1 VFDRLQIDTKPVIE
15 YVFSQN
21 TNQVSLTCTGGAMP
35 YDLIIRNGKVIDGS
49 GIPGFHGD
57 VAISGGCIVEIGHV
71 SGDAR
76 RVLDADGLVVS
87 PGIIDNHTHYDA
99 QVTWDPLCT
108 FSCYHGATTVVIG
121 NCSLALAPAHEEDR
135 EMLASVLSH
144 VEAIP
149 LEAIRAGV
157 TWSWETIP
165 QYLDALDRRL
175 GINVASLIGHSAVR
189 RYVMGEAS
197 QERHATDAE
206 VAAMKAIVREGMDA
220 GAVGVSFERNLR
232 HFDWNGRLAP
242 TNLASDA
249 EIFAVAGVV
258 DEVGR
263 GVIQFG
269 GDRKLSARVA
279 TSSRQPV
286 FCGNITQQ
294 AVAPDRWREQLAEA
308 ENMMRQGYRAYQF
321 VMPRPGDLRYTLKTA
336 QHFDALPSWKSV
348 MLLPLE
354 KRKQAFR
361 DPEVR
366 ARLHLEAVE
375 TPNNP
380 SRAGDFTRRW
390 DLQFVFRP
398 ALTKNQHLKGKSVA
412 EVAREQ
418 GRDVLDA
425 FLDLALEE
433 DLETEF
439 ERREVNSDEA
449 AMTALLTSP
458 YTVIGQ
464 SDGGAHVVFR
474 TDYSYSTY
482 FLSHWVRERQIMSFE
497 EAIRKLTFVPAS
509 LFGLFDRGLVR
520 PGMVAD
526 LMVFDPETISPL
538 EPGEARDLPGG
549 ATRRKQLA
557 QGIEWTVVNGQVLLE
572 RGQHTGVY
580 AGKVARN
587 LSSAQA
593 MAASRRTA

>member
-1 VFDRLQIDTKPVIE
+1 
-15 YVFSQN
+15 
-21 TNQVSLTCTGGAMP
+21 MP
-35 YDLIIRNGKVIDGS
+35 YDLIIRNGKIIDGS

-57 VAISGGCIVEIGHV
+57 VAISGGFIVEIGQV
-71 SGDAR
+71 NGDAR
-76 RVLDADGLVVS
+76 RVLDADGLVVA

-135 EMLASVLSH
+135 EMLAGVLSH

-149 LEAIRAGV
+149 LEAIRTGV
-157 TWSWETIP
+157 RWTWETIP
-165 QYLDALDRRL
+165 QYLNVLDRRL

-197 QERHATDAE
+197 QERQATDDE
-206 VAAMKAIVREGMDA
+206 VAAMKAIVREGIEA

-269 GDRKLSARVA
+269 GDRKLGARVA
-279 TSSRQPV
+279 KASRCPV
-286 FCGNITQQ
+286 FYGNITQQ
-294 AVAPDRWREQLAEA
+294 TVAPDRWREQLTQA
-308 ENMMRQGYRAYQF
+308 ENMMRQGHRAYQF

-336 QHFDALPSWKSV
+336 QHFDALPTWKSV

-375 TPNNP
+375 TPLDP
-380 SRAGDFTRRW
+380 TRAGDFTRRW

-398 ALTKNQHLKGKSVA
+398 ALPKHQHLKGKSVA
-412 EVAREQ
+412 EIAREQ
-418 GRDVLDA
+418 DKDVLDV
-425 FLDLALEE
+425 FLDLSLEE

-482 FLSHWVRERQIMSFE
+482 LLSHWVRDRGIMSLE

-520 PGMVAD
+520 PGMAAD
-526 LMVFDPETISPL
+526 LMVFDPETIGPL
-538 EPGEARDLPGG
+538 EPGEAQDLPGG

-557 QGIEWTVVNGQVLLE
+557 RGIEWTMVNGQVLLE
-572 RGQHTGVY
+572 KGEHTGLY
-580 AGKVARN
+580 PGKVARN
-587 LSSAQA
+587 LSRPQA
-593 MAASRRTA
+593 VAASQSTA

>member
-1 VFDRLQIDTKPVIE
+1 ME
-15 YVFSQN
+15 
-21 TNQVSLTCTGGAMP
+21 
-35 YDLIIRNGKVIDGS
+35 YDLIIRNGKVVDGS
-49 GIPGFHGD
+49 GIPGFFGD
-57 VAISGGCIVEIGHV
+57 VAISGNSIVEIGQV

-76 RVLDADGLVVS
+76 RVLDADGLVVA

-121 NCSLALAPAHEEDR
+121 NCSLALAPAHQEDR
-135 EMLASVLSH
+135 EMLAGVLSH

-149 LEAIRAGV
+149 LEAIRSGV
-157 TWSWETIP
+157 KWSWETIP
-165 QYLDALDRRL
+165 QYLDALDQRL
-175 GINVASLIGHSAVR
+175 GINVASLVGHSAVR

-197 QERHATDAE
+197 QERHATNNE
-206 VAAMKAIVREGMDA
+206 VAAMKGIVREGIEA

-242 TNLASDA
+242 TNLASDS

-269 GDRKLSARVA
+269 GDQKLGAQIA
-279 TSSRQPV
+279 KNSRHPV
-286 FCGNITQQ
+286 FYGNITQQ
-294 AVAPDRWREQLAEA
+294 AVAPDRWRKQLAEA
-308 ENMMRQGYRAYQF
+308 ESLMRQGHRAYQF

-336 QHFDALPSWKSV
+336 QHFDALATWKSV

-354 KRKQAFR
+354 KRKEAFR

-366 ARLHLEAVE
+366 AKLHLEAVD
-375 TPNNP
+375 TPRDPN
-380 SRAGDFTRRW
+380 RAGDFTRRW

-398 ALTKNQHLKGKSVA
+398 ALPKHQYLKGKSVA
-412 EVAREQ
+412 EIAREQ
-418 GRDVLDA
+418 NRDVLDT
-425 FLDLALEE
+425 FLDLSLEE

-482 FLSHWVRERQIMSFE
+482 LLSHWVRERGIMSLE
-497 EAIRKLTFVPAS
+497 DAIRKLTFVPAS

-520 PGMVAD
+520 PGMAAD
-526 LMVFDPETISPL
+526 LMIFDPATIGPL
-538 EPGEARDLPGG
+538 EPGEAEDLPGG
-549 ATRRKQLA
+549 AKRRTQLA
-557 QGIEWTVVNGQVLLE
+557 RGIEWTVVNGQVLIE
-572 RGQHTGVY
+572 RGEHTGVY
-580 AGKVARN
+580 PGKVARN
-587 LSSAQA
+587 ISLARQ
-593 MAASRRTA
+593 

>member
-1 VFDRLQIDTKPVIE
+1 M
-15 YVFSQN
+15 S
-21 TNQVSLTCTGGAMP
+21 
-35 YDLIIRNGKVIDGS
+35 YDLIVRNGKIIDGS
-49 GIPGFHGD
+49 GIPGFHAD
-57 VAISGGCIVEIGHV
+57 VAVSGGRIVEIGQV

-76 RVLDADGLVVS
+76 RVLDADGLVVA

-108 FSCYHGATTVVIG
+108 FSCYHGVTTVVMG
-121 NCSLALAPAHEEDR
+121 NCSLAMAPAHEEDR
-135 EMLASVLSH
+135 EVLANVLSH

-157 TWSWETIP
+157 KWSWETIP
-165 QYLDALDRRL
+165 QYLDALDQRL

-206 VAAMKAIVREGMDA
+206 VAAMKAIVREGIEA

-242 TNLASDA
+242 TNVASDA

-269 GDRKLSARVA
+269 GDRKLGAQVA
-279 TSSRQPV
+279 KTSRCPV
-286 FCGNITQQ
+286 FYGNITQQ
-294 AVAPDRWREQLAEA
+294 TVAPNRWREQLTEA
-308 ENMMRQGYRAYQF
+308 ENMMRQGHRAYQF

-336 QHFDALPSWKSV
+336 QHFDAMANWKSV

-354 KRKQAFR
+354 QRKQAFR
-361 DPEVR
+361 DPETR

-380 SRAGDFTRRW
+380 NHPGDFTRRW

-398 ALTKNQHLKGKSVA
+398 ALPKNQHLKGKSIA
-412 EVAREQ
+412 EIAQEQ
-418 GRDVLDA
+418 EKDVLDT

-433 DLETEF
+433 NLETEF
-439 ERREVNSDEA
+439 ERHEVNSDEA

-458 YTVIGQ
+458 YTIIGQ

-482 FLSHWVRERQIMSFE
+482 LLSHWVRERGIMPLE

-509 LFGLFDRGLVR
+509 LFGLYNRGLVR
-520 PGMVAD
+520 PGMAAD
-526 LMVFDPETISPL
+526 LIVFDPETIAPL
-538 EPGEARDLPGG
+538 EPGEAQDLPGG
-549 ATRRKQLA
+549 AKRRKQLA
-557 QGIEWTVVNGQVLLE
+557 QGIEYTVVNGEVLLE
-572 RGQHTGVY
+572 KGKHTGVY
-580 AGKVARN
+580 PGKVARN
-587 LSSAQA
+587 LS
-593 MAASRRTA
+593 RT

>member
-1 VFDRLQIDTKPVIE
+1 
-15 YVFSQN
+15 
-21 TNQVSLTCTGGAMP
+21 
-35 YDLIIRNGKVIDGS
+35 
-49 GIPGFHGD
+49 
-57 VAISGGCIVEIGHV
+57 
-71 SGDAR
+71 
-76 RVLDADGLVVS
+76 
-87 PGIIDNHTHYDA
+87 
-99 QVTWDPLCT
+99 
-108 FSCYHGATTVVIG
+108 
-121 NCSLALAPAHEEDR
+121 LAPAHQEDQ
-135 EMLASVLSH
+135 EVLASVLSH

-165 QYLDALDRRL
+165 QYLDTLDRRL

-197 QERHATDAE
+197 QERHATEDEIAS
-206 VAAMKAIVREGMDA
+206 MKAIVREGIEA

-242 TNLASDA
+242 TNLAADA

-269 GDRKLSARVA
+269 GDRKLGAQVA
-279 TSSRQPV
+279 KASRHPV
-286 FCGNITQQ
+286 FYGNITQQ
-294 AVAPDRWREQLAEA
+294 TIAPDQWRERLEEA
-308 ENMMRQGYRAYQF
+308 ETMMRQGHRAYQF

-336 QHFDALPSWKSV
+336 QHFDALPTWKSV
-348 MLLPLE
+348 MLLPLD

-361 DPEVR
+361 DPALR

-375 TPNNP
+375 TPHSGRP
-380 SRAGDFTRRW
+380 GDFTRRW

-398 ALTKNQHLKGKSVA
+398 ALPKHQHLKGKSVA
-412 EVAREQ
+412 EIAREQ
-418 GRDVLDA
+418 NKDVLDT

-482 FLSHWVRERQIMSFE
+482 LLSHWVREKGIMSLE

-520 PGMVAD
+520 PGMAAD
-526 LMVFDPETISPL
+526 LMVFDPETIGPL
-538 EPGEARDLPGG
+538 EPGESLDLPGG
-549 ATRRKQLA
+549 AKRRKQLA
-557 QGIEWTVVNGQVLLE
+557 QGIEWTIVNGQVLLE
-572 RGQHTGVY
+572 KGEHTGAY
-580 AGKVARN
+580 PGKVARN
-587 LSSAQA
+587 LNPAGQ
-593 MAASRRTA
+593 

>member
-1 VFDRLQIDTKPVIE
+1 
-15 YVFSQN
+15 
-21 TNQVSLTCTGGAMP
+21 MP
-35 YDLIIRNGKVIDGS
+35 YDMIIKNGKVIDGS
-49 GIPGFHGD
+49 GLPGFHGD
-57 VAISGGCIVEIGHV
+57 VAVSGGRIVEIGKV
-71 SGDAR
+71 NGEAR
-76 RVLDADGLVVS
+76 QVLNADGLVVA

-108 FSCYHGATTVVIG
+108 YSCYHGITTVVMG
-121 NCSLALAPAHEEDR
+121 NCSLAMAPAHREDR
-135 EMLASVLSH
+135 DVLAGVLSH

-149 LEAIRAGV
+149 LEAIQAGV
-157 TWSWETIP
+157 KWSWETIP
-165 QYLDALDRRL
+165 EYLNALDQRL
-175 GINVASLIGHSAVR
+175 GINVGSLIGHSAVR

-197 QERHATDAE
+197 QERHATDDE
-206 VAAMKAIVREGMDA
+206 IAAMKAIVREGLEA

-249 EIFAVAGVV
+249 EIFAVAGVP

-269 GDRKLSARVA
+269 GDRNLSTQVA
-279 TSSRQPV
+279 KTSRRPV
-286 FCGNITQQ
+286 FYGNITQQ
-294 AVAPDRWREQLAEA
+294 AVAPDKWRKQLAEA
-308 ENMMRQGYRAYQF
+308 ESMMRQGHRAYQF

-336 QHFDALPSWKSV
+336 QHFDALATWKTV

-354 KRKQAFR
+354 KRKEAFR
-361 DPEVR
+361 DPETR
-366 ARLHLEAVE
+366 AKLHKEAVE
-375 TPNNP
+375 TPMDDRRP
-380 SRAGDFTRRW
+380 GEFTRRW
-390 DLQFVFRP
+390 DLQFVFKP
-398 ALTKNQHLKGKSVA
+398 ALAKNQDLKGKSVA
-412 EVAREQ
+412 EIAREK
-418 GRDVLDA
+418 GKDVLDV

-433 DLETEF
+433 NLETEF

-482 FLSHWVRERQIMSFE
+482 LLSHWVRERQIMSLE

-509 LFGLFDRGLVR
+509 LFGFSDRGLVR
-520 PGMVAD
+520 PGMAAD
-526 LMVFDPETISPL
+526 LIVFDPETISPL
-538 EPGEARDLPGG
+538 KPGEAHDLPGG
-549 ATRRKQLA
+549 AKRRKQLA

-572 RGQHTGVY
+572 KGEHTGAY
-580 AGKVARN
+580 PGKVAR
-587 LSSAQA
+587 SSSPGQ
-593 MAASRRTA
+593 

>member
-1 VFDRLQIDTKPVIE
+1 
-15 YVFSQN
+15 
-21 TNQVSLTCTGGAMP
+21 MP
-35 YDLIIRNGKVIDGS
+35 YDLIIKNGKVIDGS
-49 GIPGFHGD
+49 GLPGFHGD
-57 VAISGGCIVEIGHV
+57 VAVNGGRIVEIGKV
-71 SGDAR
+71 CGEAR
-76 RVLDADGLVVS
+76 QVLNANGLVVA

-108 FSCYHGATTVVIG
+108 YSCYHGVTTVVIG
-121 NCSLALAPAHEEDR
+121 NCSLAMAPAHREDR
-135 EMLASVLSH
+135 DVLAGVLSH

-149 LEAIRAGV
+149 LEAIQAGV

-165 QYLDALDRRL
+165 EYLNALDQRL

-197 QERHATDAE
+197 QERHATDDE
-206 VAAMKAIVREGMDA
+206 VAAMKAIVREGLEA
-220 GAVGVSFERNLR
+220 GAAGVSFERNMR

-249 EIFAVAGVV
+249 EIFAVAGVP

-269 GDRKLSARVA
+269 GDRNLSAQVA
-279 TSSRQPV
+279 KTSRRPV
-286 FCGNITQQ
+286 FYGNITQQ
-294 AVAPDRWREQLAEA
+294 AVAPDRWRKQLAEA
-308 ENMMRQGYRAYQF
+308 ENMMRQGHRAYQF

-336 QHFDALPSWKSV
+336 QHFDALATWKTV

-354 KRKQAFR
+354 KRKEAFR
-361 DPEVR
+361 DPETR
-366 ARLHLEAVE
+366 AKLHVEAVD
-375 TPNNP
+375 TPRDP
-380 SRAGDFTRRW
+380 ARVGEFTRRW

-398 ALTKNQHLKGKSVA
+398 ALPKNQHLKGKSVA
-412 EVAREQ
+412 EIAREQ
-418 GRDVLDA
+418 NRDVLDV

-433 DLETEF
+433 NLETEF

-482 FLSHWVRERQIMSFE
+482 LLSHWVRERQIMSLE
-497 EAIRKLTFVPAS
+497 DGIRKLTFVPAS
-509 LFGLFDRGLVR
+509 LFGFFDRGLVR
-520 PGMVAD
+520 PGMAAD
-526 LMVFDPETISPL
+526 LMVFDPATISPL
-538 EPGEARDLPGG
+538 EPGEAHDLPGG
-549 ATRRKQLA
+549 AKRRKQLA
-557 QGIEWTVVNGQVLLE
+557 QGIEWTVVNGQVLME
-572 RGQHTGVY
+572 RGEHTGVY
-580 AGKVARN
+580 PGKVAR
-587 LSSAQA
+587 SGSPAQQ
-593 MAASRRTA
+593 

>member
-1 VFDRLQIDTKPVIE
+1 
-15 YVFSQN
+15 
-21 TNQVSLTCTGGAMP
+21 MP
-35 YDLIIRNGKVIDGS
+35 YDLIIRNGKIIDGS

-57 VAISGGCIVEIGHV
+57 VAISGGRIAEIGQV
-71 SGDAR
+71 NGDAR
-76 RVLDADGLVVS
+76 RVLDADGLVVA

-135 EMLASVLSH
+135 EMLAGVLSH

-157 TWSWETIP
+157 RWSWETIP
-165 QYLDALDRRL
+165 QYLNALDRRL

-197 QERHATDAE
+197 QERQATDDE
-206 VAAMKAIVREGMDA
+206 VAAMKAIVREGIEA

-269 GDRKLSARVA
+269 GDRKLGARVA
-279 TSSRQPV
+279 MASRCPV
-286 FCGNITQQ
+286 FYGNITQQ
-294 AVAPDRWREQLAEA
+294 TVAPDRWREQLTQA
-308 ENMMRQGYRAYQF
+308 ENMMRQGHRAYQF

-336 QHFDALPSWKSV
+336 QHFDALPTWKSV

-375 TPNNP
+375 TPLDP
-380 SRAGDFTRRW
+380 TRAGDFTRRW

-398 ALTKNQHLKGKSVA
+398 ALPKHQHLKGKSVA
-412 EVAREQ
+412 EIAREQ
-418 GRDVLDA
+418 GKDVLDV
-425 FLDLALEE
+425 FLDLSLEE

-482 FLSHWVRERQIMSFE
+482 LLSHWVRDRGIMSLE

-520 PGMVAD
+520 PGMAAD
-526 LMVFDPETISPL
+526 LMVFDPETIGPL
-538 EPGEARDLPGG
+538 EPGEAQDLPGG

-572 RGQHTGVY
+572 KGEHAGVY
-580 AGKVARN
+580 PGKVARN
-587 LSSAQA
+587 LSRAQA
-593 MAASRRTA
+593 MAASQSTA

>member
-1 VFDRLQIDTKPVIE
+1 M
-15 YVFSQN
+15 S
-21 TNQVSLTCTGGAMP
+21 
-35 YDLIIRNGKVIDGS
+35 YDLIVRNGKIIDGS
-49 GIPGFHGD
+49 GIPGFHAD
-57 VAISGGCIVEIGHV
+57 VAVSGGRIVEIGQV

-76 RVLDADGLVVS
+76 RVLDADGLAVA

-108 FSCYHGATTVVIG
+108 FSCYHGVTTVVMG
-121 NCSLALAPAHEEDR
+121 NCSLAMAPAHEEDR
-135 EMLASVLSH
+135 EMLANVLSH

-157 TWSWETIP
+157 KWSWETIP
-165 QYLDALDRRL
+165 QYLDALDQRL

-206 VAAMKAIVREGMDA
+206 VAAMKAIVREGIEA

-242 TNLASDA
+242 TNVASDA

-269 GDRKLSARVA
+269 GDRKLGAQVA
-279 TSSRQPV
+279 KTSRCPV
-286 FCGNITQQ
+286 FYGNITQQ
-294 AVAPDRWREQLAEA
+294 TVAPNRWREQLTEA
-308 ENMMRQGYRAYQF
+308 ENMMRQGHRAYQF

-336 QHFDALPSWKSV
+336 QHFDAMANWKSV

-354 KRKQAFR
+354 QRKQAFR
-361 DPEVR
+361 DPETR

-380 SRAGDFTRRW
+380 NHPGDFTRRW

-398 ALTKNQHLKGKSVA
+398 ALPKNQHLKGKSIA
-412 EVAREQ
+412 EIAQEQ
-418 GRDVLDA
+418 EKDVLDT

-433 DLETEF
+433 NLETEF
-439 ERREVNSDEA
+439 ERHEVNSDEA

-458 YTVIGQ
+458 YTIIGQ

-482 FLSHWVRERQIMSFE
+482 LLSHWVRERGIMPLE

-509 LFGLFDRGLVR
+509 LFGLYNRGLVR
-520 PGMVAD
+520 PGMAAD
-526 LMVFDPETISPL
+526 LMVFDPETIAPL
-538 EPGEARDLPGG
+538 EPGEAQDLPGG
-549 ATRRKQLA
+549 AKRRKQLA
-557 QGIEWTVVNGQVLLE
+557 QGIEYTVVNGEVLLE
-572 RGQHTGVY
+572 HGKHTGAY
-580 AGKVARN
+580 PGKVARN
-587 LSSAQA
+587 LSRA
-593 MAASRRTA
+593 

>member
-1 VFDRLQIDTKPVIE
+1 
-15 YVFSQN
+15 
-21 TNQVSLTCTGGAMP
+21 MP
-35 YDLIIRNGKVIDGS
+35 YDLIIRNGKIVDGS
-49 GIPGFHGD
+49 GIPGFHAD
-57 VAISGGCIVEIGHV
+57 VAVSGGRIVEIGQV
-71 SGDAR
+71 TGDAR
-76 RVLDADGLVVS
+76 RVLDADGLVVA

-108 FSCYHGATTVVIG
+108 FSCYHGVTTVVMG
-121 NCSLALAPAHEEDR
+121 NCSLGLAPAHEEDQ

-157 TWSWETIP
+157 KWSWETIP

-206 VAAMKAIVREGMDA
+206 VAAMKAIVREGIEA

-242 TNLASDA
+242 TNVASDA

-269 GDRKLSARVA
+269 GDRKLGAQVA
-279 TSSRQPV
+279 KTSRCPV
-286 FCGNITQQ
+286 FYGNITQQ
-294 AVAPDRWREQLAEA
+294 AVAPNRWREQLTES
-308 ENMMRQGYRAYQF
+308 ENMMRQGHRAYQF

-336 QHFDALPSWKSV
+336 QHFDAMPSWKPV

-380 SRAGDFTRRW
+380 RHAGDFTRRW

-398 ALTKNQHLKGKSVA
+398 ALPKNQHLKGRSVA
-412 EVAREQ
+412 EIARDQ
-418 GRDVLDA
+418 GKDVLDV

-433 DLETEF
+433 ELETEF

-482 FLSHWVRERQIMSFE
+482 LLSHWVREKGIMSLE

-520 PGMVAD
+520 PGMAAD
-526 LMVFDPETISPL
+526 LMVFDPETIAPL
-538 EPGEARDLPGG
+538 EPGEAQDLPGG
-549 ATRRKQLA
+549 AKRRKQLA

-572 RGQHTGVY
+572 KGKHTGVY
-580 AGKVARN
+580 PGKVARN
-587 LSSAQA
+587 PSLK
-593 MAASRRTA
+593 TA

>member
-1 VFDRLQIDTKPVIE
+1 
-15 YVFSQN
+15 
-21 TNQVSLTCTGGAMP
+21 MP

-57 VAISGGCIVEIGHV
+57 VAVSGGHVAEIGKL

-76 RVLDADGLVVS
+76 QVLNADGLVVA

-99 QVTWDPLCT
+99 QVTWDPLCS

-135 EMLASVLSH
+135 EVLASVLSH

-165 QYLDALDRRL
+165 QYLDVLDRRL

-206 VAAMKAIVREGMDA
+206 VATMKAIVREGIEA
-220 GAVGVSFERNLR
+220 GAVGVSFERNFR
-232 HFDWNGRLAP
+232 HFDWSGRLAP
-242 TNLASDA
+242 TNLAADA
-249 EIFAVAGVV
+249 EIFAVASVV
-258 DEVGR
+258 DELGR

-269 GDRKLSARVA
+269 GDRKLGAQVA
-279 TSSRQPV
+279 KNSRQPV
-286 FCGNITQQ
+286 FYGNITQQ
-294 AVAPDRWREQLAEA
+294 AVAPEQWRERLGEA
-308 ENMMRQGYRAYQF
+308 ESMMRQGYRAYQF

-336 QHFDALPSWKSV
+336 QHFDAMPSWKSV

-354 KRKQAFR
+354 KRKQAFQ
-361 DPEVR
+361 DLETR

-398 ALTKNQHLKGKSVA
+398 ALPKHQHLKGKSMA
-412 EVAREQ
+412 EIAREQ
-418 GRDVLDA
+418 GKDVLDA

-482 FLSHWVRERQIMSFE
+482 LLSHWVREKGIMSLE

-520 PGMVAD
+520 PGMAAD
-526 LMVFDPETISPL
+526 LMVFDPATIGPL
-538 EPGEARDLPGG
+538 EPGEAQDFPGG
-549 ATRRKQLA
+549 AKRRKQLA
-557 QGIEWTVVNGQVLLE
+557 QGIEWTVVNGEVLLDK
-572 RGQHTGVY
+572 GKHTGVY
-580 AGKVARN
+580 PGKVAR
-587 LSSAQA
+587 STSH
-593 MAASRRTA
+593 AAGNGR

>member
-1 VFDRLQIDTKPVIE
+1 MK
-15 YVFSQN
+15 
-21 TNQVSLTCTGGAMP
+21 
-35 YDLIIRNGKVIDGS
+35 YDLIIRNGRVVDGS
-49 GIPGFHGD
+49 GIPGFYAD
-57 VAISGGCIVEIGHV
+57 VAVSGNRIVEIGQV

-76 RVLDADGLVVS
+76 RVLDADGLVVA

-108 FSCYHGATTVVIG
+108 YSCYHGATTVVIG
-121 NCSLALAPAHEEDR
+121 NCSLAMAPAHQEDR
-135 EMLASVLSH
+135 EVLAGVLSH

-157 TWSWETIP
+157 AWSWETIP
-165 QYLDALDRRL
+165 QYLNALDQRL
-175 GINVASLIGHSAVR
+175 GVNVAALIGHSAVR

-197 QERHATDAE
+197 QERHATDDE
-206 VAAMKAIVREGMDA
+206 VAAMKAIVREGIEA

-242 TNLASDA
+242 TNLAADA

-269 GDRKLSARVA
+269 GDRKLGSEVA
-279 TSSRQPV
+279 KASRRPV
-286 FCGNITQQ
+286 FYGNITQQ
-294 AVAPDRWREQLAEA
+294 AVAPDRWRKQLAEA
-308 ENMMRQGYRAYQF
+308 ESLMRQGHRAYQF

-336 QHFDALPSWKSV
+336 QHFDAMATWKSV
-348 MLLPLE
+348 MLLPLD
-354 KRKQAFR
+354 KRKEAFR
-361 DPEVR
+361 DPEIR
-366 ARLHLEAVE
+366 AKLHLEAVE
-375 TPNNP
+375 TPLDP
-380 SRAGDFTRRW
+380 SRVGDFTRRW

-398 ALTKNQHLKGKSVA
+398 ALPKHQYLKGKSVA
-412 EVAREQ
+412 EIAREQ
-418 GRDVLDA
+418 NRDVLDV

-439 ERREVNSDEA
+439 ERREVNSDEV
-449 AMTALLTSP
+449 AMTSLLTSP

-482 FLSHWVRERQIMSFE
+482 LLSHWVRERQIMSLE
-497 EAIRKLTFVPAS
+497 EAIRKLTFVQAS

-520 PGMVAD
+520 PEMAAD
-526 LMVFDPETISPL
+526 LMVFDPATIGPL
-538 EPGEARDLPGG
+538 EPGEAHDLPGG
-549 ATRRKQLA
+549 ARRRKQLA
-557 QGIEWTVVNGQVLLE
+557 QGIEWTLVNGQVLIE
-572 RGQHTGVY
+572 RGEHTGAY
-580 AGKVARN
+580 PGKVARN
-587 LSSAQA
+587 TSPAQQ
-593 MAASRRTA
+593 

>member
-1 VFDRLQIDTKPVIE
+1 
-15 YVFSQN
+15 
-21 TNQVSLTCTGGAMP
+21 MP
-35 YDLIIRNGKVIDGS
+35 YDLIIRNGKIVDGS
-49 GIPGFHGD
+49 GIPGFYGD
-57 VAISGGCIVEIGHV
+57 VAVSGGCIVEIGQV
-71 SGDAR
+71 SGGAR
-76 RVLDADGLVVS
+76 RTLDANGLVVA

-165 QYLDALDRRL
+165 QYLNALDRRL

-197 QERHATDAE
+197 QERHATDNE
-206 VAAMKAIVREGMDA
+206 VAAMKAIVREGIES

-242 TNLASDA
+242 TNLASDD
-249 EIFAVAGVV
+249 EIFAVANVV

-269 GDRKLSARVA
+269 GDRKLGAHVA
-279 TSSRQPV
+279 KTSRCPV
-286 FCGNITQQ
+286 FYGNITQQ
-294 AVAPDRWREQLAEA
+294 AVAPDQWRERLTEA
-308 ENMMRQGYRAYQF
+308 ESLMRQGHRAYQF

-375 TPNNP
+375 TPRDP
-380 SRAGDFTRRW
+380 SRVGDFTRRW

-398 ALTKNQHLKGKSVA
+398 ALPKHQHLKGKSVA
-412 EVAREQ
+412 EIAREQ
-418 GRDVLDA
+418 DKDVLDV
-425 FLDLALEE
+425 FLDLSLEE

-464 SDGGAHVVFR
+464 SDSGAHVVFR

-482 FLSHWVRERQIMSFE
+482 LLSHWVRDKGIMSLE

-520 PGMVAD
+520 PGMAAD
-526 LMVFDPETISPL
+526 LIVFDPETIGPL
-538 EPGEARDLPGG
+538 EPGEAHDLPGG
-549 ATRRKQLA
+549 AKRRKQLA

-572 RGQHTGVY
+572 KGEHTGVY
-580 AGKVARN
+580 PGKVARN
-587 LSSAQA
+587 LNPARQ
-593 MAASRRTA
+593 